1 MLLELAVK
9 GSGAATLESF
19 YDVYEAKD
27 NKEQK
32 IQRLADSHF
41 LQTIS

>member
-19 YDVYEAKD
+19 YESSSSEE
-27 NKEQK
+27 NKG
-32 IQRLADSHF
+32 DSMGDK
-41 LQTIS
+41 TC